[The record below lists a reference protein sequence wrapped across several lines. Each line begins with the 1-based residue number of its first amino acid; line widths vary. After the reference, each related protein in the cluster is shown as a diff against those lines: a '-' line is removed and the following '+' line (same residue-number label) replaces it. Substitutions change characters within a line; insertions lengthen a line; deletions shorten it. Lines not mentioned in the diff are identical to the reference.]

1 MSKRAIVVVLL
12 AIVHC
17 GSFDEASSLYTDSS
31 SESTSTSSS
40 TSTAPSTSTSPLTKK
55 YYVITEQVRTS

>member
-12 AIVHC
+12 AIVH
-17 GSFDEASSLYTDSS
+17 GLFADVESSTVTSTTYTS
-31 SESTSTSSS
+31 SESTSISSS
-40 TSTAPSTSTSPLTKK
+40 TSNSPPTKN